1 MPRSRRESATS
12 GGVRDDRDRDRKLDA
27 LRARVQ
33 DEAGTIRTADDW
45 ARSLRAAALLRE
57 TFANSLLIRAQRP
70 DATLVKGYEDWRK
83 AGRQVIRR
91 EPGIQ
96 IFSRAAVTPQPRRRG
111 TRRDLPLEEER
122 WSWRDATRAAY
133 VWDISQTT
141 GQALAAPALVP
152 APPDELWDALC
163 WIARRLGYAVERE
176 QGAPA
181 DGVTWWTLRRIRVAS
196 GPGTAGAGR
205 ALAHQLGHVLLH
217 RPGTGPSGATTSGDF
232 CRGVIK
238 AEADAVA
245 YIIGARHGAAAAGWP
260 GWPQTWAGTDPRAS
274 PGAAI
279 LTAGERIT
287 TAAAQLTQHL
297 DQTLHQQP
305 SPASAVAVPRARPP
319 VSQPQAPEV
328 PDHPATAA
336 SPGVLKALEDAGQY
350 YIAQIPGSWVPEYLA
365 SRGIGP
371 AVAVGWRIG
380 YAPAGW
386 TALTG
391 HLRDL
396 GHTDH
401 DIEAAGLARRS
412 SSGTLIDHFR
422 DRVMLPVGD
431 EHGALAGFTGRAHP
445 GATDVPKYFNSPNSA
460 AYRKKELLFGWDQA
474 RTLMSA
480 GAIPVIVEGPV
491 DAIAV
496 TLAEPGRY
504 AGLAPCGT
512 ALTSQQAALLS
523 RAISPGSPVI
533 VAFDDDTAGRKAAVR
548 AHDILR
554 PVSDQLQSAVLSGR
568 DPAQI
573 LQDDGAPALA
583 AVLAE
588 LQPLSAAVIDAAI
601 SPWEHRLEEADGPLL
616 AMRSAAAVI
625 ARLLPAGTAT
635 AIRRITKGRELAT
648 TDGDMRPVVPP
659 ELPEIARL
667 LPAET
672 AYQIARVAGRLGIAD
687 YSEVVAEVANA
698 SSRPPPPAHT
708 RGARAPRLAAASF
721 PQPPHVVPGE
731 AAPAR
736 NRPSDPGC
744 RKRRDSPHPAR

>member
-1 MPRSRRESATS
+1 MPWPRRERAAS
-12 GGVRDDRDRDRKLDA
+12 GGVRDDRDRVHKLDA
-27 LRARVQ
+27 LRVRVQ
-33 DEAGTIRTADDW
+33 AEAGTIRTAEDW

-70 DATLVKGYEDWRK
+70 DASLVKGYEEWRR

-96 IFSRAAVTPQPRRRG
+96 IFSQPPVKPQPRRRR
-111 TRRDLPLEEER
+111 TRRDPLIEEEPWR
-122 WSWRDATRAAY
+122 WREATRVAY

-141 GQALAAPALVP
+141 GQTSAVP
-152 APPDELWDALC
+152 APVPAAPDELWDALC

-181 DGVTWWTLRRIRVAS
+181 DGVTWWTVRRIRVPS

-217 RPGTGPSGATTSGDF
+217 GSDTGPPGAATSGDF

-245 YIIGARHGAAAAGWP
+245 YIIGARHGAASGGWP
-260 GWPQTWAGTDPRAS
+260 GWPQTWAGTDPRAN
-274 PGAAI
+274 PGATI

-287 TAAAQLTQHL
+287 TAAAQITRHL
-297 DQTLHQQP
+297 DRTLHQQP
-305 SPASAVAVPRARPP
+305 SPGQVVAVPRTQPPARQSQASEGRDQPAP
-319 VSQPQAPEV
+319 VP
-328 PDHPATAA
+328 
-336 SPGVLKALEDAGQY
+336 PGVLKALEDAGQY
-350 YIAQIPGSWVPEYLA
+350 YISQIPGSWVPGYLS
-365 SRGIGP
+365 SRGIGQ
-371 AVAVGWRIG
+371 AVIDGWRIG

-391 HLRDL
+391 HLRGL

-412 SSGTLIDHFR
+412 SRGTLIDHFR
-422 DRVMLPVGD
+422 DRVMLPVHD
-431 EHGALAGFTGRAHP
+431 EHGTLAGFTGRAHP
-445 GATDVPKYFNSPNSA
+445 DAVDVPKYFNSPNTA

-474 RTLMSA
+474 RTLLSA
-480 GAIPVIVEGPV
+480 GALPVIVEGPA

-496 TLAEPGRY
+496 NLAEPGRY

-523 RAISPGSPVI
+523 QAISPGSQII

-548 AHDILR
+548 AHGILR
-554 PVSDQLQSAVLSGR
+554 QVSDRLQSAVLSGR

-573 LQDDGAPALA
+573 FQDDGAPALA

-588 LQPLSAAVIDAAI
+588 LQPLSAAVIDSAI
-601 SPWEHRLEEADGPLL
+601 SPWEHRLAEADGPLL
-616 AMRSAAAVI
+616 AMRAAAAVI
-625 ARLLPAGTAT
+625 ARLLPTGTAT
-635 AIRRITKGRELAT
+635 AIRRITAGRELAT
-648 TDGDMRPVVPP
+648 IDGDMRPVVLP
-659 ELPEIARL
+659 ELPEIAGL

-672 AYQIARVAGRLGIAD
+672 AYQIARVAERLGIAD
-687 YSEVVAEVANA
+687 YSDVVAEVANA
-698 SSRPPPPAHT
+698 SSRPPPPGPA
-708 RGARAPRLAAASF
+708 RGDRAPRLAAASF
-721 PQPPHVVPGE
+721 PQPPRTVPGE
-731 AAPAR
+731 AGPAR
-736 NRPSDPGC
+736 SRPPDPGGWKH
-744 RKRRDSPHPAR
+744 RNSAHPAR